1 MTPHAA
7 SPGPNYV
14 RRALPGWRTA
24 FLGALVW
31 AVMMGGSA
39 LLNLLLDDW
48 ETPEKIRTVSL
59 LFAMGGTLAFPFGLF
74 AAQLLSLGRRREV
87 AFAAAFVCLA
97 AATIGLT
104 GGLYALQYRSYY
116 AEWHAP
122 ALTHTWALQLVFTTL
137 IAFYQF
143 VVLGI
148 RLYFPLGF
156 IALFAASAWFAR
168 RRR

>member
-1 MTPHAA
+1 
-7 SPGPNYV
+7 
-14 RRALPGWRTA
+14 
-24 FLGALVW
+24 
-31 AVMMGGSA
+31 MGGSA

-104 GGLYALQYRSYY
+104 GGLYALQY
-116 AEWHAP
+116 
-122 ALTHTWALQLVFTTL
+122 
-137 IAFYQF
+137 
-143 VVLGI
+143 
-148 RLYFPLGF
+148 
-156 IALFAASAWFAR
+156 
-168 RRR
+168 